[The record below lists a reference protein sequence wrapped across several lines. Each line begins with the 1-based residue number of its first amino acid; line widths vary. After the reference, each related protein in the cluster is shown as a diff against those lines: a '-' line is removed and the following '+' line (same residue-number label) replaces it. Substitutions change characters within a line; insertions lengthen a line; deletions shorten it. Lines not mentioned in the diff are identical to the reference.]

1 MFERPKSNPLCCAV
15 KRERWVKLVVWSSS
29 KRDCPIA
36 VQSTI
41 VIYIQSV
48 VGNVLITAIRMSA
61 VAFPFVR
68 NKVDKRLSPAPYA
81 NIQKKNRRKSF
92 SIGLNHWHAQVSI
105 NRHTFWKEK
114 CTHLMAAR
122 SCSVAKI
129 VFFATPFSVTS
140 FHHGFENTIGNTSN
154 RNK

>member
-1 MFERPKSNPLCCAV
+1 MFERPNEAIRCV
-15 KRERWVKLVVWSSS
+15 
-29 KRDCPIA
+29 
-36 VQSTI
+36 VQSNVNGGSSQLFGHRQKEI
-41 VIYIQSV
+41 VQQLYSLLQSYIQSV

-68 NKVDKRLSPAPYA
+68 NKVDKRLSAAPYA
-81 NIQKKNRRKSF
+81 NIPKKNRRKSF